1 MNRLTI
7 INARVVDKPG
17 LHTLHIEGEHFVARH
32 SHSMTETETLDFHGA
47 LVLPG
52 LLETHIHLDKA
63 CIIDRCCQQTGT
75 LAEAI
80 SETARAK
87 AHFTEQDVYQRG
99 ARVLEQAIV
108 QGTTRMRTHIE
119 IDPVIGLTGFR
130 AIRRLQADY
139 AWAVDL
145 QLCVFPQ
152 EGLLN
157 NPGTEA
163 LLCEALAQGADLL
176 GGCPYTDSDP
186 HGQIQRLFALAQ
198 QYNVDLDF
206 HLDFDLLPENRLI
219 ETVIAETRRH
229 QWGGR
234 VTVGHVTKLSLL
246 DREALHA
253 LGAQLAA
260 AGVQV
265 TALPATDLFLTARDR
280 FALQPRGVA
289 PIDELAR
296 CGVTCS
302 LSTNN
307 IANPFTPF
315 GDASLVRQ
323 ANLFA
328 NVRQLGTADDL
339 LRCLS
344 WISSQSAVLL
354 RLTDYGLTPG
364 CLADMTV
371 FDVQRG
377 EQIVAQIAPPIRGFK
392 RGRQTFFRPQATLF
406 PATLNKDVITQ

>member
-1 MNRLTI
+1 MKRLKI
-7 INARVVDKPG
+7 INARLVG
-17 LHTLHIEGEHFVARH
+17 EEALQTLLIEGEHFVAAH
-32 SHSMTETETLDFHGA
+32 SGPAETLDFGGA

-63 CIIDRCCQQTGT
+63 CIIDRCHQQEGT

-80 SETARAK
+80 RETARAK
-87 AHFTEQDVYQRG
+87 ADFSEEDVYQRG
-99 ARVLEQAIV
+99 AGVLEQAIA

-119 IDPVIGLTGFR
+119 IDPAIGLTGFR

-139 AWAVDL
+139 AWAMDL

-152 EGLLN
+152 EGMLN

-163 LLCEALAQGADLL
+163 LLCEALASGADLL

-186 HGQIQRLFALAQ
+186 HGQIRRLFTLAQ
-198 QYNVDLDF
+198 HYDVDIDF
-206 HLDFDLLPENRLI
+206 HLDFDLSPENRLI
-219 ETVIAETRRH
+219 DSVLHETQRA
-229 QWGGR
+229 QWAGR
-234 VTVGHVTKLSLL
+234 VTVGHVTKLSTL
-246 DREALHA
+246 DVGPLRE
-253 LGAQLAA
+253 LGRKLAE

-265 TALPATDLFLTARDR
+265 TALPATDLFLTGRDR

-289 PIDELAR
+289 PLDELDR
-296 CGVTCS
+296 CGVVCS
-302 LSTNN
+302 LSSNN

-328 NVRQLGTADDL
+328 NVRQLGTQADL
-339 LRCLS
+339 LRCLT
-344 WISSQSAVLL
+344 WISSQSAKLM

-364 CLADMTV
+364 CLADMVV
-371 FDVQRG
+371 FDVQRAD
-377 EQIVAQIAPPIRGFK
+377 QIVAQIAPPIAGFK
-392 RGRQTFFRPQATLF
+392 RGRQTFIRPQATLYR
-406 PATLNKDVITQ
+406 P

>member
-1 MNRLTI
+1 MKRLTI
-7 INARVVDKPG
+7 INARLPG
-17 LHTLHIEGEHFVARH
+17 AEALQTLYIAGEHFVAAH
-32 SHSMTETETLDFHGA
+32 DEPAETLDLAGA

-63 CIIDRCCQQTGT
+63 CIIDRCRQQEGT

-80 SETARAK
+80 RETARAK
-87 AHFTEQDVYQRG
+87 ADFSEEDVYQRG

-139 AWAVDL
+139 AWALDL

-152 EGLLN
+152 EGMLN
-157 NPGTEA
+157 NPGTET
-163 LLCEALAQGADLL
+163 LLCEALASGADLL

-186 HGQIQRLFALAQ
+186 IGQIQRLFALAQ
-198 QYNVDLDF
+198 RYDVDLDF
-206 HLDFDLLPENRLI
+206 HLDFDLSPENRLI
-219 ETVIAETRRH
+219 DCVIAETQRAN
-229 QWGGR
+229 WGGR
-234 VTVGHVTKLSLL
+234 VTVGHVTKLSIL
-246 DREALHA
+246 DIEPLRV
-253 LGAQLAA
+253 LGQQLAA

-289 PIDELAR
+289 PLDELDR
-296 CGVTCS
+296 CGVVCS

-328 NVRQLGTADDL
+328 NVRQLGTQGDL
-339 LRCLS
+339 WRCLS
-344 WISSQSAVLL
+344 WISSQSAKLL
-354 RLTDYGLTPG
+354 RLNDYGLTPG
-364 CLADMTV
+364 CLADMV
-371 FDVQRG
+371 IFDVARA
-377 EQIVAQIAPPIRGFK
+377 EQIVAQITPPLAGFK
-392 RGRQTFFRPQATLF
+392 RGRQTFSRPQAV
-406 PATLNKDVITQ
+406 LNRP

>member
-1 MNRLTI
+1 MKRLTI
-7 INARVVDKPG
+7 INARVPG
-17 LHTLHIEGEHFVARH
+17 EDALQTLHIAGEHFVA
-32 SHSMTETETLDFHGA
+32 TQNGPAETLDLAGT

-63 CIIDRCCQQTGT
+63 CIIDRCHQQEGT

-80 SETARAK
+80 RETARAK
-87 AHFTEQDVYQRG
+87 ADFSEEDVYQRG
-99 ARVLEQAIV
+99 ARVLEQAIA

-119 IDPVIGLTGFR
+119 IDPVIGLKGFR
-130 AIRRLQADY
+130 AIRRLQAEY
-139 AWAVDL
+139 AWAMDL

-152 EGLLN
+152 EGMLN
-157 NPGTEA
+157 NPGTEE
-163 LLCEALAQGADLL
+163 LLCEALASGADLL

-186 HGQIQRLFALAQ
+186 AGQIRRLFALAQ
-198 QYNVDLDF
+198 RYDVDIDF
-206 HLDFDLLPENRLI
+206 HLDFDLAPENRLI
-219 ETVIAETRRH
+219 DCVIDETQAAN
-229 QWGGR
+229 WGGR
-234 VTVGHVTKLSLL
+234 VTVGHVTKLSILARDKL
-246 DREALHA
+246 RE
-253 LGAQLAA
+253 LGRKLAG

-289 PIDELAR
+289 PLDELDR
-296 CGVTCS
+296 CGVVCS

-328 NVRQLGTADDL
+328 NVRQLGTQADL

-344 WISSQSAVLL
+344 WISSQSAKLL
-354 RLTDYGLTPG
+354 RLTDYGLAPG
-364 CLADMTV
+364 CLADMVV
-371 FDVQRG
+371 FDVARAD
-377 EQIVAQIAPPIRGFK
+377 QIVAQIAPPIAGFK
-392 RGRQTFFRPQATLF
+392 RGRQTFSRPQATLYR
-406 PATLNKDVITQ
+406 P

>member
-1 MNRLTI
+1 MKRLNI
-7 INARVVDKPG
+7 INARLPG
-17 LHTLHIEGEHFVARH
+17 AEALQTLYIANEHFVAAH
-32 SHSMTETETLDFHGA
+32 NEPAETLDLAGA

-63 CIIDRCCQQTGT
+63 CIIDRCRQQEGT

-80 SETARAK
+80 RETARAK
-87 AHFTEQDVYQRG
+87 ADFNEEDVYQRG
-99 ARVLEQAIV
+99 ARVLEQAII

-139 AWAVDL
+139 AWALDL

-152 EGLLN
+152 EGMLN
-157 NPGTEA
+157 NPGTET
-163 LLCEALAQGADLL
+163 LLCEALASGADLL

-186 HGQIQRLFALAQ
+186 IGQIQRLFVLAQ
-198 QYNVDLDF
+198 RYDVDLDF
-206 HLDFDLLPENRLI
+206 HLDFDLSPENRLI
-219 ETVIAETRRH
+219 DSVIEETERAG
-229 QWGGR
+229 WGGR
-234 VTVGHVTKLSLL
+234 VTVGHVTKLSIL
-246 DREALHA
+246 DIEPLRA
-253 LGAQLAA
+253 LGRRLAD

-289 PIDELAR
+289 PLDELDR
-296 CGVTCS
+296 CGVVCS

-328 NVRQLGTADDL
+328 NVRQLGTQGDL

-344 WISSQSAVLL
+344 WISSQSAKLL

-364 CLADMTV
+364 CLADMV
-371 FDVQRG
+371 IFDVTHAG
-377 EQIVAQIAPPIRGFK
+377 QIVAQIAPPIAGFK
-392 RGRQTFFRPQATLF
+392 RGRQTFNRPQAV
-406 PATLNKDVITQ
+406 LNRP